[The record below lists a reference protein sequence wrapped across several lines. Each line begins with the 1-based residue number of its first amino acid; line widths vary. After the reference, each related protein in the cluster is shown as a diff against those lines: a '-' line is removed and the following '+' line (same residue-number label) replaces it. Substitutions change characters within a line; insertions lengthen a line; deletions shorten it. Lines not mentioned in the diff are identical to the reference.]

1 MASRVA
7 VLDTNVLVSGLINSY
22 GAPGRIVDLILTGEL
37 VAAYDDRMM
46 AEWWDVLQR
55 DKFGFDL
62 RHVTAFLNFVELEG
76 QHVTPRPL
84 ARKLPDPSDVPFL
97 EVADASEVLLVT
109 DNTKHYPPEVRGK
122 VDVMTPREFL
132 DRWVNEF

>member
-37 VAAYDDRMM
+37 AAGYDDRMM

-62 RHVTAFLNFVELEG
+62 RHVTAFLNFVELES
-76 QHVTPRPL
+76 QHVTPSPL
-84 ARKLPDPSDVPFL
+84 ARKLPDPDDAPFL